1 MIVLDTNVLSELIKP
16 APAPQ
21 VIAWASRQSWQDITT
36 TTICEAELCFGVA
49 LLPEGRRRDNLARA
63 IGALFDTML
72 AGQVLDFDRRAAK
85 FYGPLCAARRRLGL
99 GLEIPYADMQI
110 EAIAQAHRAAA
121 VATRNVADY
130 LGTEITVINP
140 WDL

>member
-16 APAPQ
+16 NPAPQ
-21 VIAWASRQSWQDITT
+21 VIAWASLQSWRDITT

-63 IGALFDTML
+63 MGALFDTML
-72 AGQVLDFDRRAAK
+72 AGRVLDFDRRAARL
-85 FYGPLCAARRRLGL
+85 YGPICVARRRLGL
-99 GLEIPYADMQI
+99 EIPHADMQI
-110 EAIAQAHRAAA
+110 AAIARAHGADA

-130 LGTEITVINP
+130 VGTDIRIMNP
-140 WDL
+140 WNV

>member
-16 APAPQ
+16 TPAPQ
-21 VIAWASRQSWQDITT
+21 VIAWASRQPWQDITT

-72 AGQVLDFDRRAAK
+72 AGRVLDFDRRAAK
-85 FYGPLCAARRRLGL
+85 IYGPLCAGRRRLGL
-99 GLEIPYADMQI
+99 EIPHADMQI
-110 EAIAQAHRAAA
+110 AAIVAAHRPAA

-130 LGTEITVINP
+130 LGTDITVINP
-140 WDL
+140 WDI

>member
-16 APAPQ
+16 DPAPQ

-72 AGQVLDFDRRAAK
+72 AARVLDFDRRAAK
-85 FYGPLCAARRRLGL
+85 LYGPLCAARRRLGL
-99 GLEIPYADMQI
+99 EIPHADMQI
-110 EAIAQAHRAAA
+110 AAIAAAHRADA

-130 LGTEITVINP
+130 AGSGITTVNP
-140 WDL
+140 WES

>member
-49 LLPEGRRRDNLARA
+49 LLPDGRRREKLARA
-63 IGALFDTML
+63 IVALFDTML
-72 AGQVLDFDRRAAK
+72 AGRVLDFDRRAARL
-85 FYGPLCAARRRLGL
+85 YGPLCAARRRLGL
-99 GLEIPYADMQI
+99 EIRYADMQI
-110 EAIAQAHRAAA
+110 AAIAKGHRADA

-130 LGTEITVINP
+130 VGTDVTIIDP
-140 WDL
+140 WSVG